1 MKTMIATIIKKLNRC
16 TPRALIRRW
25 RADQDYRTLK
35 ALSFTGHTASSLSHV
50 AGWRV
55 GFDAEKILERLA
67 RAGWIKQND
76 ENGRRIWRITNAGRE
91 SLNTMNIIRLARVT
105 NTIEHDGLTV
115 SCYSRRGHRL
125 RREIFES
132 VSAASDFV
140 DDLISKMDEISD
152 ITFPDS
158 SQMTPT
164 RVTALD

>member
-1 MKTMIATIIKKLNRC
+1 METMISTIIKKLNRC

-67 RAGWIKQND
+67 RAGLIRRND
-76 ENGRRIWRITNAGRE
+76 ENGRRMWRITKAGRE
-91 SLNTMNIIRLARVT
+91 SLNTMDIIRLAGST
-105 NTIEHDGLTV
+105 NTIEHHGLVV
-115 SCYSRRGHRL
+115 SCYSRGGDRLHRETFHSL
-125 RREIFES
+125 D
-132 VSAASDFV
+132 AASDFV